1 MIAPKQTLI
10 SSPRVDVSL
19 LSNRRRR
26 EKQREMWIIEL
37 RLFVPPVAM
46 QILMEHVRF
55 LFFSSNS
62 YTRFLS
68 LTIHQSSLPVPPV
81 VSETHHITQVLPSSQ
96 TLSLS
101 LLNSPFFCLTSSR
114 LFAPPAPPRSVAPP
128 ASPGAAA
135 RCSQPE
141 CVYRSRCTSNPGIQ
155 QTYARLICPS
165 RCGVALWG
173 IIKSL

>member
-1 MIAPKQTLI
+1 MIPPKQTLI

-62 YTRFLS
+62 YTRFIHLRS

-101 LLNSPFFCLTSSR
+101 LSVKFSIFLPHLVPPLRSPCPPRGVSLLQRLRGPRPAALSPSVFTAPGALRTRGSSR
-114 LFAPPAPPRSVAPP
+114 LTL
-128 ASPGAAA
+128 G
-135 RCSQPE
+135 
-141 CVYRSRCTSNPGIQ
+141 
-155 QTYARLICPS
+155 
-165 RCGVALWG
+165 
-173 IIKSL
+173 